1 MAAVSEPSGVSQ
13 LGSGEVVDGDHD
25 TVRSERSEGDR
36 VMRGGG
42 APLMPVISPAVPVL
56 IMGMCPL
63 RMSWVAMTGN
73 GMRDILGSPGGL

>member
-1 MAAVSEPSGVSQ
+1 
-13 LGSGEVVDGDHD
+13 
-25 TVRSERSEGDR
+25 
-36 VMRGGG
+36 
-42 APLMPVISPAVPVL
+42 VPVL